1 MSKENNRVTYKENQK
16 LFELIV
22 EDRNRLSKYSKFF
35 KYKNKIYESNGLVN
49 NYYGDYISNYTYFVE
64 ITDLKKVE
72 RLKKKFK
79 NKKETE
85 NQECQ
90 QMAREICE
98 NVYEINELINAEL
111 YRFKKDNN
119 YCHIDIGIREEIKD
133 IMKFYEK
140 YKIELEVIRKY
151 QRDKI
156 VFIYLKHS
164 NKIGFYK
171 CYGNDFISNCPI
183 NIMDYDV
190 FCEYLKKKNIPDP
203 KLKEKYYS
211 KKLDVDDL
219 KKEICYLKIHSDNL
233 LLKNKKLE
241 KNRKK
246 EIEKNN
252 ELMKK
257 RNELLLENSEL
268 RKYNKVLR
276 NKYTRFEIMEI

>member
-1 MSKENNRVTYKENQK
+1 
-16 LFELIV
+16 
-22 EDRNRLSKYSKFF
+22 
-35 KYKNKIYESNGLVN
+35 
-49 NYYGDYISNYTYFVE
+49 
-64 ITDLKKVE
+64 
-72 RLKKKFK
+72 
-79 NKKETE
+79 
-85 NQECQ
+85 
-90 QMAREICE
+90 MAREICN